1 MFLHRPRLQTLGEL
15 LKLGDVTSESDSNRF
30 PVGGHDIAPNIEGTK
45 GQARA
50 VYKSRTED
58 AGFGLRAAFEQC
70 RQSSGSKLRQMRGV
84 GHDLVVF
91 PGTQNYGESANF
103 LDPANKIPNLR
114 ALQFNVQTWRQD
126 VGASDEQ
133 ISLSRFDAPPLAAR
147 HGMPTQE
154 LAARDRRSSF
164 HNSTLRTTCICD

>member
-1 MFLHRPRLQTLGEL
+1 MFLHRPRLQTLGKL

-30 PVGGHDIAPNIEGTK
+30 PVGGQDIAPDIEGTK
-45 GQARA
+45 GQASAVHESRA
-50 VYKSRTED
+50 ED
-58 AGFGLRAAFEQC
+58 AGFGFRSTFEQ
-70 RQSSGSKLRQMRGV
+70 RSQSSGRKLRQMRGV

-91 PGTQNYGESANF
+91 PGAQNYGESANF
-103 LDPANKIPNLR
+103 LDPANKIPRLC
-114 ALQFNVQTWRQD
+114 ALQFNVRTWRQD

-154 LAARDRRSSF
+154 LAARDGARSF